1 MNPVE
6 RMSAE
11 QLERWRADPG
21 STAITLEILP
31 HDPITVSMADR
42 DLDEGLRGFE
52 TTMQITEADRT
63 DLAKYA
69 SLRREMTAHLGPAV
83 ARYDKR
89 AIFTCAIAAIWC
101 VLNHP
106 NDRGALRLKMDA
118 LRAQGLAPHFTL
130 CRGPHGTYGTALG
143 YRYADI
149 RADVQ
154 RRVGAETT
162 LLAAR
167 DY

>member
-42 DLDEGLRGFE
+42 DLDEGLRGLE